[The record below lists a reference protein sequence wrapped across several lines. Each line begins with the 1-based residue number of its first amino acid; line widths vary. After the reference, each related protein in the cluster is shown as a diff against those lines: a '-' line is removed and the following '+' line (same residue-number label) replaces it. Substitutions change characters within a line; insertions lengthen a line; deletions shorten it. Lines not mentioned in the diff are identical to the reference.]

1 MITCPTLNSI
11 EKFSI
16 IVNDKTRENTPYFQH
31 FLYRI
36 TQRAESALD
45 KYSFKATK
53 TDTLVFYHIWK
64 EIARGQKKNLRHRP
78 QDSLG
83 QNDQLQ
89 N

>member
-31 FLYRI
+31 ILYRMN
-36 TQRAESALD
+36 QRAIQPLD
-45 KYSFKATK
+45 KYSFKASK

-64 EIARGQKKNLRHRP
+64 EITRGTKRKPAAHAAGRF
-78 QDSLG
+78 G
-83 QNDQLQ
+83 AE
-89 N
+89 